1 MINSFLKININ
12 HQIDNKISRKM
23 FITKLK
29 KKQMKKFWGL

>member
-23 FITKLK
+23 LIAKLK

>member
-12 HQIDNKISRKM
+12 HQIDKKISRKM
-23 FITKLK
+23 FIAKLK